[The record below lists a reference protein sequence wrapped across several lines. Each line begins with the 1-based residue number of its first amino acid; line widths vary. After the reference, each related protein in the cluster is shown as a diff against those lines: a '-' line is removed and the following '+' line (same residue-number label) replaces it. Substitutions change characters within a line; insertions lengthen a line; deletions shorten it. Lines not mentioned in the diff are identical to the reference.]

1 MIEIEMRRGEA
12 GLYSPVGHPGA
23 AVGKGRSDGPSH
35 VAFWLRPVS
44 LFGRFGVTSPAS
56 LHVRSAFH
64 VSPGRA
70 PPRGWQGCRRCPRS
84 FTPWVTPQHVRV
96 GAPKHHR
103 VRPGCPDRHSN
114 LDPCN
119 IPPRVCSKVRMFL
132 VARRVA
138 GQALRPA
145 QPPQNRTCRFP
156 RIRLKH
162 RPASSR
168 STAGTVRDGTSGG
181 RERGS
186 YLRWRGRGA
195 PRCWCCRPARGPD
208 PLCRHRASPRP
219 CTSGD
224 RRNRPRIL

>member
-1 MIEIEMRRGEA
+1 MPYPADYRPAFAFSGILYPLARPPSSRSGYRPGGAGAVGLTQLIEIEMRRGEA
-12 GLYSPVGHPGA
+12 GLNSPVGHPGA

-84 FTPWVTPQHVRV
+84 FTPWVAPQHVRV

-119 IPPRVCSKVRMFL
+119 IPPGCARKWRMFL
-132 VARRVA
+132 VALLS
-138 GQALRPA
+138 LRQDPWSDTLSLPA
-145 QPPQNRTCRFP
+145 EPP
-156 RIRLKH
+156 
-162 RPASSR
+162 A
-168 STAGTVRDGTSGG
+168 
-181 RERGS
+181 
-186 YLRWRGRGA
+186 
-195 PRCWCCRPARGPD
+195 
-208 PLCRHRASPRP
+208 
-219 CTSGD
+219 
-224 RRNRPRIL
+224 